1 MAWLHVQEGER
12 GRERDQKDNEG
23 EEMEGRRRGEWGR
36 VEEQEGEKRIEGRR
50 GRETKWQRKYNTQH
64 GTKHNSNMTVW
75 SSGFCLCQMSE
86 SVEGE

>member
-50 GRETKWQRKYNTQH
+50 GRETK
-64 GTKHNSNMTVW
+64 
-75 SSGFCLCQMSE
+75 
-86 SVEGE
+86 